1 MITTF
6 LQHLK
11 KEDDTCS
18 NLSKK
23 EAVMFKGSIVAI
35 VTPFKRGKVDEKAF
49 GDLIEWHLAQGTN
62 AIVPCGTTGES
73 ATLDYKEHYRV
84 IDLAVKI
91 VNRRVPVI
99 AGTGANS
106 TDETI
111 EITKHA
117 KKSGADAVLLVAPY
131 YNKPTQ
137 EGLYRHYKA
146 VARAVNIPIVLYNV
160 PGRTAVNI
168 LPTTVAR
175 LAEIKNIVA
184 IKEASADMKQVSQ
197 IIRLCGDRITVISG
211 DDFTTLPLL
220 ALGGKGVI
228 SVSANVDPKDVSMM
242 CALWLE
248 GQYEEALKLHY
259 RLEPLNTAMFLETNP
274 IPVKTALAMM
284 GKIKEE
290 FRLPLCEMAPA
301 NKEKLKKTLKD
312 LRLI

>member
-1 MITTF
+1 
-6 LQHLK
+6 
-11 KEDDTCS
+11 
-18 NLSKK
+18 
-23 EAVMFKGSIVAI
+23 MFKGSIVAI
-35 VTPFKRGKVDEKAF
+35 VTPFIDGRFDEKAF
-49 GDLIEWHLAQGTN
+49 SELIEWHISQGTN

-73 ATLDYKEHYRV
+73 ATLDYEEHYRV
-84 IDLAVKI
+84 IELAI
-91 VNRRVPVI
+91 RTVNKRIPVI

-111 EITKHA
+111 MITKKA
-117 KKSGADAVLLVAPY
+117 ESLGADAALLVAPY

-137 EGLYRHYKA
+137 EGLYRHYKTVAGA
-146 VARAVNIPIVLYNV
+146 VGIPIVLYNV

-168 LPTTVAR
+168 LPSTVAR

-184 IKEASADMKQVSQ
+184 IKEATGDMKQVSE
-197 IIRLCGDRITVISG
+197 IIRLCGDKITVLSG

-228 SVSANVDPKDVSMM
+228 SVTANIAPRDVAEM
-242 CALWLE
+242 CRLWEE
-248 GQYEEALKLHY
+248 GKLDEARRLHY
-259 RLEPLNTAMFLETNP
+259 KLEPLNSAMFIETNP

-290 FRLPLCEMAPA
+290 FRLPLCEMSEA

-312 LRLI
+312 YGLI